1 MGTGTG
7 TGSPAS
13 SPPRPPAAP
22 SRRLGAGWLG
32 SSSVSLPVEG
42 GNEHEQKHQAPLCS
56 LPKSSSYSQLLL
68 AAGDFDAIQELSST
82 GATRPLEEEDTIIDR
97 VEGILRARFC
107 PQPPSADAGGAEAVA
122 VPAREFLRTCLRVW
136 QYRDTEAARVAGN
149 FAAFRT
155 KHRWPYRI
163 SARSVESELRSE
175 VHWLLEGHDRLG
187 RGILV
192 YNARHVLACLN
203 RNGRN
208 SEKSVPKPNFVY

>member
-22 SRRLGAGWLG
+22 SSRLGAGWLG

-42 GNEHEQKHQAPLCS
+42 GNEHEQKHQAPHCS

-107 PQPPSADAGGAEAVA
+107 PQPPSAEAGGAEAVA

-155 KHRWPYRI
+155 KHHWPYRI

-175 VHWLLEGHDRLG
+175 VHWLLEGHDKLG

-208 SEKSVPKPNFVY
+208 SEKWVPKPNFVN